1 MKIHHQHIKRGL
13 RALGYVGV
21 CTLLS
26 AMSADAFAASGT
38 SFGTIASN
46 ITGSLANIATL
57 IVSGSYVAGMAM
69 AGAAI
74 LKFKAHK
81 DNPTQVPLGTP
92 IALLFVAAALLW
104 LPSIMN
110 AAKDTA
116 GLSADASLT
125 GPKAVKFGS

>member
-13 RALGYVGV
+13 KVLGYVGV

-26 AMSADAFAASGT
+26 AMSAEAFAATT

-116 GLSADASLT
+116 GLSADATLT
-125 GPKAVKFGS
+125 GPKAVKFAS